1 MALVKRESVKG
12 KRRLPESTEHRVATP
27 RADLIVVRLG
37 KSKSGAVLRETEK
50 TSALIEG
57 IAKATRKP
65 GVRRDVVFKGRRGR
79 PIYAYSVYSS
89 DVTKIVREDAQ
100 GQKTIGHVVSGKFK
114 ALPPKTA

>member
-1 MALVKRESVKG
+1 MALVKSESVKG

-50 TSALIEG
+50 SSALIEG
-57 IAKATRKP
+57 IAKATREP
-65 GVRRDVVFKGRRGR
+65 GIRREVVFKSRRGR
-79 PIYAYSVYSS
+79 PIYAYSVYPT

-100 GQKTIGHVVSGKFK
+100 GQKTLGRFVGGEFR
-114 ALPPKTA
+114 ALRSKSV